1 MLNVECSL
9 LNHQIGTRDIN
20 HLWLTLGRLVA
31 TCIIYSFSLRRH
43 RRGYFTIS
51 YLLVVAMVGAVLPA
65 QTCKRF
71 LAMLKCIVH
80 FSEKAY
86 KYFRNQ
92 LQHYSLVSKNERIL
106 LYLLSIQ
113 TSSNIAYMPG
123 QPQLAATIQYNIGST
138 RWQVKANFLSIYS
151 VSRDIYLVTIVTL
164 VFMLRWMYRN
174 VYFVPHTTI
183 VKIRGESKNENGTI
197 FKQN

>member
-1 MLNVECSL
+1 MGS
-9 LNHQIGTRDIN
+9 
-20 HLWLTLGRLVA
+20 
-31 TCIIYSFSLRRH
+31 CIIYSFSLRRH

-51 YLLVVAMVGAVLPA
+51 YLLVVAKVGAVLPA
-65 QTCKRF
+65 QTCKRC
-71 LAMLKCIVH
+71 LTMLKCIDI
-80 FSEKAY
+80 SLRGPTIY
-86 KYFRNQ
+86 KYFKNQ
-92 LQHYSLVSKNERIL
+92 LQHYSLVSKNERIVS
-106 LYLLSIQ
+106 YLLSIQ
-113 TSSNIAYMPG
+113 TSPNTAYMSG

-151 VSRDIYLVTIVTL
+151 VSPDIYLVTTVTL
-164 VFMLRWMYRN
+164 VFMLRRMYWN

>member
-1 MLNVECSL
+1 M
-9 LNHQIGTRDIN
+9 
-20 HLWLTLGRLVA
+20 A

-43 RRGYFTIS
+43 RQGYFTIS
-51 YLLVVAMVGAVLPA
+51 YLLVVAMVGAVLQA

-86 KYFRNQ
+86 KYIRNQ

-106 LYLLSIQ
+106 SYLLSIQ